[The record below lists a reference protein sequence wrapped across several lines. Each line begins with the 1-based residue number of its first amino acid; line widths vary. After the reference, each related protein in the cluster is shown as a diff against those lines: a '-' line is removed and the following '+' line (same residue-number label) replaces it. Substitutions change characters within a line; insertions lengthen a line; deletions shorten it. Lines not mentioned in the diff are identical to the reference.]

1 MNGKRVTLSDIAKAV
16 GVSVNT
22 VSHALNDK
30 NDISEEMKKLI
41 KQTAD
46 KMGYIRNSSASF
58 MRSGRSKCI
67 SVIVGDISNPHF
79 AMVIKEIERVA
90 RESGYAVFVLNTNE
104 DESLEKEAIVTS
116 LSKNVDGIILCP
128 VQKTGDNV
136 RYLINSGIPFTLM
149 GRHFEGIDTNYVVCD
164 DRHGGYLAA
173 EHLINKGHKRI
184 AVFNAPLY
192 ISSAV
197 ERLDGIRQVC
207 DERGVA
213 LSGDDV
219 YTLSVTNDDHSEII
233 NNAMKS
239 NRGYTAAICFSDIIA
254 LEFLASAGYGKIDVI
269 SFDDIRSKFVM
280 PVSFASITSSKT
292 KVGHKAFEI
301 LMDSIN
307 NPNGEKQHIVLRTKI
322 VER

>member
-30 NDISEEMKKLI
+30 SDISEETKKLI
-41 KQTAD
+41 KETAD
-46 KMGYIRNSSASF
+46 RMGYIRNSSASF

-79 AMVIKEIERVA
+79 AIVIKEIERVA
-90 RESGYAVFVLNTNE
+90 RESGYSVFVLNTNE
-104 DESLEKEAIVTS
+104 DESLEKDAIVTS
-116 LSKNVDGIILCP
+116 LSNNVDGIILCP

-173 EHLINKGHKRI
+173 EHLINKGHRRI
-184 AVFNAPLY
+184 AVFNAPLH

-207 DERGVA
+207 DEKGIA
-213 LSGDDV
+213 LTDDDI
-219 YTLSVTNDDHSEII
+219 YTVSVTNGDHSDII
-233 NNAMKS
+233 SNAMKTG
-239 NRGYTAAICFSDIIA
+239 NDYTGAICFSDIIA
-254 LEFLASAGYGKIDVI
+254 LEFLSLAGNRNIDVI

-280 PVSFASITSSKT
+280 PVAFASITSLKT
-292 KVGHKAFEI
+292 KMGHRAFEI